1 MERAV
6 GVIQHSSFPLASV
19 ATAPRGNSDGPL
31 SAKDANLDGMSLIR
45 LRRSMRPM
53 ATMLLILCL
62 FGGLPH
68 VKQDDAGCEPS
79 GGYVGAHDE
88 TRHQLRA
95 PGQIDVQQHCAI
107 CHWISLRAPR
117 TPSTVWVVPAAS
129 PSLLNGRPSRLVLA
143 PVFESLPARAPPSA

>member
-1 MERAV
+1 
-6 GVIQHSSFPLASV
+6 
-19 ATAPRGNSDGPL
+19 
-31 SAKDANLDGMSLIR
+31 
-45 LRRSMRPM
+45 
-53 ATMLLILCL
+53 MLLVLCL

-68 VKQDDAGCEPS
+68 VDRDDAACEPS

-117 TPSTVWVVPAAS
+117 APSTVWVVPAAARSLFDRRS
-129 PSLLNGRPSRLVLA
+129 PRLFLA
-143 PVFESLPARAPPSA
+143 PAFESLPARAPPTA